1 MVILTTRKPIDLTVC
16 PRMLST
22 GQGVM
27 LGRMAVGAAP
37 VYRGHRGGVTPEQAL
52 QEVATLRTVGIVA
65 LGGLCR

>member
-1 MVILTTRKPIDLTVC
+1 
-16 PRMLST
+16 MLST